1 MPTKKLP
8 ADFPFLKQMYQDTYF
23 PTFLVDKVKDA
34 IKELVTFIEQGHTKD
49 EIQDELDNMVAKIND
64 LQEEFENNNSEIE
77 TVARESIA
85 STVEEILIYF
95 DVHIDIEEALRD
107 RDW

>member
-1 MPTKKLP
+1 MSTKKLRP
-8 ADFPFLKQMYQDTYF
+8 DFQFLKKMYGDKYF
-23 PTFLVDKVKDA
+23 PEFLVNKLRDI

-49 EIQDELDNMVAKIND
+49 EIQDELDNIVSKIND
-64 LQEEFENNNSEIE
+64 LQEEFYTNDSEIE

-95 DVHIDIEEALRD
+95 DVYIDIEEALRD